1 MILRTK
7 LAGIALLLAAC
18 YAHAERMATLPQ
30 QDAPAPHWPWW
41 LRVLAVIGVL
51 VFVRIVA
58 RAMRGAGRPGPGS
71 TQNDE

>member
-7 LAGIALLLAAC
+7 LAGIVLLLVAC
-18 YAHAERMATLPQ
+18 YARAERMATLPQ

-58 RAMRGAGRPGPGS
+58 RAMRRGAGRPGPGPH
-71 TQNDE
+71 NDE